1 VGQIDVLA
9 GVFIR
14 TGSVIASSGVRVV
27 SGLVQRL
34 GLLSFISD
42 NAGCLDGQPFPR
54 NGRIMSFGSHE
65 VYVGTERVCRYPK
78 QVQVAADPPSHL
90 LAHAGRSARP
100 VESAEVMMAGTTMPP
115 ADGAGKAA
123 AADTPPEP
131 PKAKRSARPL
141 LERVENLASTSGVP
155 GQVLLPIIDRLLEPV
170 RPGDDPEQTREV
182 LEGSRQALV
191 DEALAMHQERER
203 FNRQLCEY
211 EAAHGFTPVVTRP
224 SRIDE
229 VRTRGRDL
237 NTELKKG
244 ASDKGHTATSTVP
257 KVIYSSPVKN
267 LRAAAEVAKDLS
279 SLSGEALREQQ
290 ARLNHL
296 LSEATKQ
303 QEAFKKAN
311 PGAGASQYVVSAGG
325 AGVRSRGQASSPHP
339 SVRRAGSVTSG
350 RRDKQIQVYD
360 PAITGKQAMV
370 QKSAGQ
376 ADKNVSSKKA
386 GQNVPAGQGAASAG
400 GGRSNSAARGQ

>member
-1 VGQIDVLA
+1 MLG

-14 TGSVIASSGVRVV
+14 TGSVIAASRVCVV

-42 NAGCLDGQPFPR
+42 NAGCLGGRPFPR
-54 NGRIMSFGSHE
+54 DGRIMSFGSHK
-65 VYVGTERVCRYPK
+65 VYVGAESGCREK
-78 QVQVAADPPSHL
+78 VLVAVDTPSHL
-90 LAHAGRSARP
+90 LAHAGCSARP
-100 VESAEVMMAGTTMPP
+100 VESAEVMMAGTSVPS

-123 AADTPPEP
+123 AATADAPPEQV
-131 PKAKRSARPL
+131 KAKRSVRPP
-141 LERVENLASTSGVP
+141 LERAENLANTSGVP
-155 GQVLLPIIDRLLEPV
+155 ARGQPLLPIIDRLLEPV
-170 RPGDDPEQTREV
+170 RSGDDPEQTKEV

-203 FNRQLCEY
+203 FNQQLREY

-224 SRIDE
+224 SRIEE

-237 NTELKKG
+237 NTELDKG
-244 ASDKGHTATSTVP
+244 ARAKSHSATSTLP
-257 KVIYSSPVKN
+257 KVINSSPVKN

-279 SLSGEALREQQ
+279 CLSGEALCEQQ
-290 ARLNHL
+290 ARLNQL

-311 PGAGASQYVVSAGG
+311 PGAGASQYVVSVGG
-325 AGVRSRGQASSPHP
+325 AGARSKGQASSPHP
-339 SVRRAGSVTSG
+339 STRRAGSVTSG

-360 PAITGKQAMV
+360 PVIAGK
-370 QKSAGQ
+370 
-376 ADKNVSSKKA
+376 
-386 GQNVPAGQGAASAG
+386 
-400 GGRSNSAARGQ
+400 